1 MTLAIPI
8 NEQAINQLNTLAQ
21 SKGISAEELVA
32 DIVTRYLEDAE
43 DIAAADA
50 AMDALEQGEETLIA
64 WDTVK
69 KRLDL

>member
-8 NEQAINQLNTLAQ
+8 DDQAISQLKALAR
-21 SKGISAEELVA
+21 SRGISAEDLVV

-50 AMDALEQGEETLIA
+50 AMDALEQGEETLIP
-64 WDTVK
+64 WETVR

>member
-8 NEQAINQLNTLAQ
+8 DDQAISQLKALAQ
-21 SKGISAEELVA
+21 SKGISAEDLVV

-50 AMDALEQGEETLIA
+50 AMDALEQGEETLLP
-64 WDTVK
+64 WETVR